1 MTDRRSLPARTP
13 ARARWLALL
22 ALGLAT
28 GASAQ
33 TVYKCTDG
41 HGGVRFQD
49 APCSRHEKQHVLH
62 LHVPAPPSDAHA
74 PPVVPPSP
82 AHTSPA
88 PPKPAPRVVQRTWQ
102 IPQLYQC
109 VRATD
114 GKLYVSRNGHPPA
127 YRAPLGIL
135 GAFQLPLSQTY
146 GGRNATRRAASD
158 PQLAKGRITP
168 GLVAGHYTWVQD
180 RCRPMGV
187 GEICAHLSA
196 QMEKTQSAIDKAFK
210 SDRPPLERKA
220 AKLRSEMAG
229 CGH

>member
-1 MTDRRSLPARTP
+1 MSRRHPPPHPGPAI
-13 ARARWLALL
+13 ARWLALL
-22 ALGLAT
+22 AMGLAT
-28 GASAQ
+28 GAGAQ

-41 HGGVRFQD
+41 HGGLSFQD
-49 APCSRHEKQHVLH
+49 APCARHEKQQVMH
-62 LHVPAPPSDAHA
+62 LHVPAPPPDAH
-74 PPVVPPSP
+74 PPPLARPSP

-114 GKLYVSRNGHPPA
+114 GKSYVSRDGHPPA

-146 GGRNATRRAASD
+146 GGKHATRRAASD
-158 PQLAKGRITP
+158 PQLAKGRITS

-187 GEICAHLSA
+187 DEICAHLSA
-196 QMEKTQSAIDKAFK
+196 QLEKTQDAIDKAFK